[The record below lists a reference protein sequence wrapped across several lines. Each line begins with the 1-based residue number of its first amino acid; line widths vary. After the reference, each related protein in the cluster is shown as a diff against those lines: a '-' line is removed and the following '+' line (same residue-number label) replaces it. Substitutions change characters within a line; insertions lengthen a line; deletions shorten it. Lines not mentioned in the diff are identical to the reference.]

1 MNKAA
6 PGENYIEIKKC
17 ISFLNKKKVKIICQD
32 LGIET
37 IDQLEDACK
46 AKRVSG
52 LHGFGIKTEKKI
64 LEAIKIYKNP
74 PPLEIIHFLDYCISI
89 VIGSFIMM
97 IYGPILGYELEAGR
111 INDNQAV
118 FSCISMCV
126 NAFGGPFFL
135 IILFRF
141 MRHRWKTAKDS
152 GIKQM
157 KKETA
162 NLLRKHCGK
171 TAEKI
176 RVERRRNSLPFP

>member
-1 MNKAA
+1 MNKAV

-46 AKRVSG
+46 AKQVSG

-111 INDNQAV
+111 IEDNQAV

-162 NLLRKHCGK
+162 NLLRKHGGK
-171 TAEKI
+171 TGEGLEAEGK
-176 RVERRRNSLPFP
+176 